1 MRWFPNTPF
10 LPTTDL
16 RFGAFPNLNPAFL
29 RYVQLGTLSKP
40 WIPLIWSGLPRIFI
54 NSTQNPY
61 ILHFTWN
68 DHKKY
73 FQIIRSEFDY
83 IIFWGSKIHYCWLDS
98 HMFSATQMSRS
109 PFGRFH
115 PVIDAENLAQQIL
128 TRQISQ
134 REGVG
139 WSGCEILTIDRY
151 AFHDDDGHASQMF
164 YRGRLISVFSGP
176 ALQVVSELGGQARLP
191 CSLSSPKVPQ

>member
-1 MRWFPNTPF
+1 MIGSPSNIHKLNTES
-10 LPTTDL
+10 
-16 RFGAFPNLNPAFL
+16 
-29 RYVQLGTLSKP
+29 LSSILHLKWP
-40 WIPLIWSGLPRIFI
+40 QEIFSDYAHWIWSHNF
-54 NSTQNPY
+54 S
-61 ILHFTWN
+61 
-68 DHKKY
+68 
-73 FQIIRSEFDY
+73 
-83 IIFWGSKIHYCWLDS
+83 GSKIHYCWLDS
-98 HMFSATQMSRS
+98 HMFSATQMSRFS
-109 PFGRFH
+109 FGRFH

-128 TRQISQ
+128 TRQISP

-176 ALQVVSELGGQARLP
+176 ALEVVSELGGQARLP